1 MNRANQQTISILAWV
16 FSSKGAVMQWFRS
29 AVLCFAVFVAVLA
42 PAVSQQLT
50 ITGHIVIDDGETKRN
65 PGIDSAG
72 AVVWFEPRESDAR
85 LRWTTDKRYTLAQRN
100 HAFEPHLLIVPV
112 GAKVQFP
119 NQDLVFHNVFS
130 MFQAK
135 RFDLGLYEGGTSKAI
150 LFDKPGVSYIFCNI
164 HEQMGAV
171 VIALTAPYY
180 GVSQADGSVRID
192 HVPAGRYRLR
202 IWAEGAS
209 EATLEELTRDVVVT
223 NDLNFGD
230 IQISVTPSVN
240 LIHTNKFGHS
250 YDAGTSSYGNHF
262 QNTSPGH
269 AGVVGP
275 SGVIRP
281 KASDRQDRR

>member
-1 MNRANQQTISILAWV
+1 
-16 FSSKGAVMQWFRS
+16 MQWFRS
-29 AVLCFAVFVAVLA
+29 AVLHLAVFICVSA

-50 ITGHIVIDDGETKRN
+50 INGHIVIDDGGTKRN
-65 PGIDSAG
+65 LAADNGG
-72 AVVWFEPRESDAR
+72 VVVWLESYEREAR
-85 LRWTTDKRYTLAQRN
+85 LRWTTDKRYALAQRN

-119 NQDLVFHNVFS
+119 NEDPIFHNVFS

-180 GVSQADGSVRID
+180 GVSQPDGRVRID
-192 HVPAGRYRLR
+192 HVPAGVYRLR

-209 EATLEELTRDVVVT
+209 ETTLEELTREVVVT
-223 NDLNFGD
+223 NDVNLGD
-230 IQISVTPSVN
+230 IRIIVTPSVN
-240 LIHTNKFGHS
+240 LTHANKFGHP
-250 YDAGTSSYGNHF
+250 YDPVLPSYGSHF
-262 QNTSPGH
+262 L
-269 AGVVGP
+269 
-275 SGVIRP
+275 
-281 KASDRQDRR
+281 K